1 MLGFGKKMSR
11 KAALPPGTLVHI
23 GEKRA
28 EKVKITVVDYD
39 KTEFRQTEV
48 ETVEECFPYK
58 EKPTVTWINVDGLH
72 DLAVIETIGEHFGLH
87 PLVLE
92 DVVNTE
98 QRPKTEDFGDY
109 VFMVLK
115 MLYYDEEAT
124 EIRSEQVSLVL
135 TSNCVISFQE
145 REGDVFDPIRER
157 IKKAKGRIRL
167 MGSDYLAYA
176 LMDSIVDGYFGILER
191 IGERVED
198 LEEGLLA
205 NPDPEILQAMHDLKL
220 KMILLRKSVWPLRE
234 VVASLERAGS
244 RLIHKSTMIYLRDVY
259 DHSIQ
264 IMDTIETFR
273 DMISGVR
280 DTYLSSLSNRM
291 NEVMKV
297 LTIFAS
303 IFIPLTFLAGI
314 YGMNFKYMPELDWRW
329 SYPILLAVLIG
340 VGLSLVGL
348 FKRRKW
354 L

>member
-1 MLGFGKKMSR
+1 MPGLGKKMSK

-28 EKVKITVVDYD
+28 EKVKITIVDYD

-48 ETVEECFPYK
+48 ETVEQCFPYK
-58 EKPTVTWINVDGLH
+58 QKPAVTWINVNGVH
-72 DLAVIETIGEHFGLH
+72 DVAVIERIGKHFGLH

-98 QRPKTEDFGDY
+98 ERPKTEDFGDY

-115 MLYYDEEAT
+115 MLYYDEEGM
-124 EIRSEQVSLVL
+124 EIKLEQVSLVL

-157 IKKAKGRIRL
+157 IRKAKGRIRL
-167 MGSDYLAYA
+167 MGPDYLAYA
-176 LMDSIVDGYFGILER
+176 LMDSIIDGYFGILER
-191 IGERVED
+191 VGDRVED
-198 LEEGLLA
+198 LEEGLLT
-205 NPDPEILQAMHDLKL
+205 NPNPEILKAIHDLKVE
-220 KMILLRKSVWPLRE
+220 MILLRKSVWPLRE
-234 VVASLERAGS
+234 AVASLERAGS

-303 IFIPLTFLAGI
+303 IFIPLTFFAGI
-314 YGMNFKYMPELDWRW
+314 YGMNFRYMPELEWRW
-329 SYPILLAVLIG
+329 SYPVLLAALAGIG
-340 VGLSLVGL
+340 GSMLC
-348 FKRRKW
+348 FFRKRRW